1 MFPNSN
7 SGVVP
12 GAESIPGKF
21 PLFGHCNARFA
32 FTTVEAGFA
41 QSLLP
46 DELELAPQSYAPAGF
61 HPLLLMF
68 NDTYLQSNDEM
79 NRISKEFHLQM
90 NLHYN
95 EFIVMLP
102 YVQFKS
108 PVPGAEG
115 PFCFLP
121 VLYLD
126 SILAVLGGRIFWEF
140 NKHLARFDVTP
151 TAFNVSSEITDSS
164 LFSTT
169 FLIEGDPVVDND
181 LANFNAITPILNLP
195 VIEYGV
201 YGYVS
206 SIYSVA
212 YQNVVITPLSLELV
226 NHSCIYL
233 PAGPISVP
241 GIQSSPMGCFAM
253 SYDWTLTYIRF
264 IKN

>member
-1 MFPNSN
+1 MFS
-7 SGVVP
+7 SSHTGDTP
-12 GAESIPGKF
+12 GLESIPGKF
-21 PLFGHCNARFA
+21 PLYGHCNSKFA
-32 FTTVEAGFA
+32 FTTVEASFV

-46 DELELAPQSYAPAGF
+46 AELELAPQSYAPEGF

-68 NDTYLQSNDEM
+68 NDTYLQSNNEIS
-79 NRISKEFHLQM
+79 RIAKEFHLHLD
-90 NLHYN
+90 LHYN

-102 YVQFKS
+102 YVQFKMPAS
-108 PVPGAEG
+108 GATG

-140 NKHLARFDVTP
+140 NKHLARFEVTP
-151 TAFNVSSEITDSS
+151 AAFNVSSEITDSP

-169 FLIEGDPVVDND
+169 FMMQGDPVIDQE
-181 LANFNAITPILNLP
+181 LANFNVIAPILNLP

-212 YQNVVITPLSLELV
+212 YQNVEITPMSLELV
-226 NHSCIYL
+226 NYSCIYL
-233 PAGPISVP
+233 PAGPITVP

-253 SYDWTLTYIRF
+253 SYDWTLTYISF
-264 IKN
+264 IKI